1 MIISRLF
8 RGAPRQDGMGK
19 THGPLAKIGQNL
31 AWLLAGKGLGAVL
44 SIVYLGLATRI
55 LGPAGF
61 GQFALVFGLAQTISG
76 IASFQSWR
84 LIVLYGHDAGAS
96 GHKPE
101 DASSEG
107 HEAGGEAG
115 AEAGGQV
122 SHSIDSIANFGFKL
136 DLTAA
141 MIGCVLAAIG
151 VHLLARP
158 IGWDSQLSRTALLF
172 AIVTLL
178 AVRSSAVGILRF
190 YDRFRDGAAADAVMP
205 LTRMAGALI
214 AAFFFP
220 TVTGFLVAW
229 AASEVTTATA
239 YWWMVNRN
247 TPVRIH
253 PWSSPSMR
261 SVIRQHPG
269 IVHFALVTNA
279 GSTLT
284 ALIQNLPLLAIGAFT
299 TPALAGLYRLANQ
312 LAQAMMRIA
321 DMLSRA
327 IYPEL
332 AKVRARQGQDAAHDL
347 TRRTTLLALIGGV
360 VVLLLAIFA
369 GKLAIELVAGP
380 QFVAAYPI
388 LILLGVGVALEL
400 AGVALEPMLTASNR
414 AGQVLVIRMIATLA
428 LAGTLAVLLPRH
440 GVIGAGWATLIA
452 SAISLVLFTLSV
464 RRLRTARF

>member
-8 RGAPRQDGMGK
+8 RGVPGQDKTGK
-19 THGPLAKIGQNL
+19 TPGPLSKVGQNL
-31 AWLLAGKGLGAVL
+31 AWLLAGKGLGAIL
-44 SIVYLGLATRI
+44 SILYLGLATRI

-61 GQFALVFGLAQTISG
+61 GQFALIFGLAQTISG

-84 LIVLYGHDAGAS
+84 LIVLYGHDTGTIDTGLKETACKDGVGIGPA
-96 GHKPE
+96 
-101 DASSEG
+101 
-107 HEAGGEAG
+107 
-115 AEAGGQV
+115 
-122 SHSIDSIANFGFKL
+122 SHSIDAIANFGFKL

-141 MIGCVLAAIG
+141 TIGCVLAAIG
-151 VHLLARP
+151 VHFLAEP
-158 IGWDSQLSRTALLF
+158 IGWDQQLTRTAMIF
-172 AIVTLL
+172 AVITLL
-178 AVRSSAVGILRF
+178 AIRSSAVGILRL

-205 LTRMAGALI
+205 LTRMVGAMI
-214 AAFFFP
+214 AALFFP

-229 AASEVTTATA
+229 AASEVTTAIA

-261 SVIRQHPG
+261 SVIKQHPG
-269 IVHFALVTNA
+269 IIHFALVTNA

-299 TPALAGLYRLANQ
+299 TPMLAGLYRLANQ

-327 IYPEL
+327 VYPEL
-332 AKVRARQGQDAAHDL
+332 AKIRAHQGQDAAHDL
-347 TRRTTLLALIGGV
+347 TRRTTLLALIGGI
-360 VVLLLAIFA
+360 VVLLLTIFA
-369 GKLAIELVAGP
+369 GKLAIRIVAGP

-388 LILLGVGVALEL
+388 LILLGVGVAIEL

-414 AGQVLVIRMIATLA
+414 AGRVLAIRMIATLA
-428 LAGTLAVLLPRH
+428 LAGALAILLPH
-440 GVIGAGWATLIA
+440 YGVIGAGWATLIA
-452 SAISLVLFTLSV
+452 SAISLALFTISV
-464 RRLRTARF
+464 RRLRTR